1 MCHIGEKPP
10 YVSSERFTLLGY
22 SCQPLSHTFF
32 FAANYKLRC
41 LIKRWGSKI
50 WSQSSALSPTVLHC
64 PLSLLVC
71 HLCTCC
77 PLPVD
82 YLIPMPKRGCDV
94 CLWNRNPLLWK
105 NVLLLDR
112 IMSDLVL
119 FELLRRR
126 AVWPVLFAQCVT
138 PTALAAK
145 VWWLIL
151 NNRMHYIRSDRL
163 RFILSPADLIRIIS
177 SPRWDSLISPH
188 QTIFFPVCIVD
199 FSSCN
204 IPTALTAIVLL
215 Y

>member
-1 MCHIGEKPP
+1 MSHWWKATIYKFREV
-10 YVSSERFTLLGY
+10 YTTRI
-22 SCQPLSHTFF
+22 QLSAFISHLF

-94 CLWNRNPLLWK
+94 CLWNRNPLLWN

-163 RFILSPADLIRIIS
+163 CASFCLLQILSEL
-177 SPRWDSLISPH
+177 
-188 QTIFFPVCIVD
+188 
-199 FSSCN
+199 
-204 IPTALTAIVLL
+204 
-215 Y
+215 